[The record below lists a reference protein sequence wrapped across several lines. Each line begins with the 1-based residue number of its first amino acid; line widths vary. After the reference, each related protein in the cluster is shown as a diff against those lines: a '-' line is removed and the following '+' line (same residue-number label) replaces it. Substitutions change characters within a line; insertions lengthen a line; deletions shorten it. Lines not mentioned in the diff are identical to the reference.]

1 MTGTGR
7 LLSASITTMRE
18 AQQKNARIHLVSNRD
33 RGSTA
38 KTGFAPPRNW
48 ASTSIRLLPLSRCST
63 AERLC
68 PLLPARTERRDYSGR
83 EPAKSRA
90 LGNADSRCSRGTRLA
105 RATEESTLALKTGP
119 LLFPGVAHR
128 PHDGWRLW
136 PQGCPLGRIEHRTV
150 HRTAAEE
157 RAKPRLPSFLP
168 VEGTP
173 WIRIRRL

>member
-1 MTGTGR
+1 MKGATWPR
-7 LLSASITTMRE
+7 PDLLG
-18 AQQKNARIHLVSNRD
+18 QQS
-33 RGSTA
+33 GSRQYR
-38 KTGFAPPRNW
+38 KSGFAPPRNW
-48 ASTSIRLLPLSRCST
+48 ASTRIRLLPLSRCST

-90 LGNADSRCSRGTRLA
+90 LGNADSRCSRSTRLA
-105 RATEESTLALKTGP
+105 RATEESTLALRTGP

-136 PQGCPLGRIEHRTV
+136 PRGCSLGRIEHRIV

-157 RAKPRLPSFLP
+157 RTKPRLPSFLP